1 MLFKYFFFSSS
12 SQLMFFFFLKAF
24 HKKHLM
30 LYHFSKSLL
39 CEAQGLQEGKS
50 RKTGGV
56 LCRQGASAAMQG
68 TLHLTEVLQSL
79 APFLSFFFLRSGVFA
94 DCSCKCSQFLC
105 QHFALLYLHQH
116 GVHQQACRGDLGRER
131 ERGKEKKSCQKE
143 ERGFFPLP
151 FLTPDS
157 FSGVSLALMTT
168 LTCDETQDFTL
179 IIMTRNKFKEQVTK
193 AFLILWKPAEHIS
206 SNSKWDC
213 FEVWFCCHATQ
224 GLSPLLAM
232 QGTRKGC

>member
-1 MLFKYFFFSSS
+1 
-12 SQLMFFFFLKAF
+12 
-24 HKKHLM
+24 
-30 LYHFSKSLL
+30 
-39 CEAQGLQEGKS
+39 
-50 RKTGGV
+50 
-56 LCRQGASAAMQG
+56 MQG

-179 IIMTRNKFKEQVTK
+179 INYDKEQIQGTGHEGFSYFVKNQPNT
-193 AFLILWKPAEHIS
+193 FPQTVNGMFWGLI
-206 SNSKWDC
+206 
-213 FEVWFCCHATQ
+213 CCHATQ